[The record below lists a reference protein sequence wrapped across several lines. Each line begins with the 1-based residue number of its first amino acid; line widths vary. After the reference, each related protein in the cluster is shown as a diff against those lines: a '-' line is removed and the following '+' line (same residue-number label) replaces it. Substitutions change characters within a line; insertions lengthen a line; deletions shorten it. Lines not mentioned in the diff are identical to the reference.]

1 LPGPMSVHDSRFH
14 DAKGRHV
21 ILRGVN
27 FAPDSKV
34 PLRPNGHTYLPSDF
48 SDHRAV
54 CFVDRPAPLA
64 ELDVH
69 LGRLRH
75 WGFNCLRL
83 LTTWEA
89 VAHAGPGRHDQSYL
103 DYFAEVCRRAGAHG
117 FHVFID
123 FHQDVW
129 SRMSGGSGAPGWT
142 FEAAGLDFTRFHE
155 ANAAHVMQHNYDH
168 VVGGRQDSYPIM
180 SWSSNYR
187 MPANGIM
194 WTLFFAGRDFAASCV
209 VEGENIQ
216 DHLQRHYLAA
226 MRSVAERVAGMEH
239 VIGFDTLNE
248 PGTGYIGR
256 RLDEP
261 MTRYRGEVWTPLD
274 GLAVASG
281 MTRTVPILALGG
293 RETNGQAVKN
303 AAQVS
308 IWSAGRSDPFMA
320 GGAWGIVD
328 GAAVM
333 LRPDYFVEVDGRR
346 VDIERDYMA
355 PFFRR
360 VAQTVRDVREDWLVF
375 AEIEPFDAFG
385 GSELPAQC
393 PERTVNAPHWYDISA
408 LATKRFDAECMPD
421 ILFGGVRQG
430 RQAIEDSYVEQ
441 LLRLQSLGDALN
453 GGAPTL
459 VGECGIPFDMN
470 GQEAYRRWAAGERDP
485 SIWSAQTCALD
496 LMYNALDRLL
506 LSSTQW
512 NYTVGN
518 RNDPMIGDGWNQ
530 EDLSIWS
537 VDQATHEG
545 DPDSGGRAVAG
556 FCRPYVR
563 AAQGHVLRQTFDMAH
578 GTFEAE
584 IDVDERIDAPT
595 EIYVPRRQFPTGFD
609 VEAGTSVIRREAQLL
624 FVKRTTAGR
633 LVVRIR
639 RR

>member
-1 LPGPMSVHDSRFH
+1 MLGPLNADDTLFR
-14 DAKGRHV
+14 DGQGRHV

-34 PLRPNGHTYLPSDF
+34 PAQPNGHTYLPSDF
-48 SDHRAV
+48 SDHRQV
-54 CFVDRPAPLA
+54 CFVGRPAPLG
-64 ELDVH
+64 ELDQH
-69 LGRLRH
+69 LNRLRH

-89 VAHAGPGRHDQSYL
+89 VEHTGPGRHDEAYL
-103 DYFAEVCRRAGAHG
+103 EYFAEVCRHAGKHG
-117 FHVFID
+117 FYVLVD

-142 FEAAGLDFTRFHE
+142 FEAAGLDFTRFHR

-168 VVGGRQDSYPIM
+168 GVGGRQDSYPAM

-209 VEGENIQ
+209 TGGENIQ
-216 DHLQRHYLAA
+216 DHLQRHYLGA
-226 MRSVAERVAGMEH
+226 MRAVAERVAGMEH

-248 PGTGYIGR
+248 PSTGYIGR

-261 MTRYRGEVWTPLD
+261 MTRYRGEAWTPLD

-281 MTRTVPILALGG
+281 ITRILPTLSLGG
-293 RETNGQAVKN
+293 RETNGKAVKN
-303 AAQVS
+303 SAQLP
-308 IWSAGRSDPFMA
+308 IWLAGRDDPFKA
-320 GGAWGIVD
+320 GGAWAIVD
-328 GAAVM
+328 GSPVM
-333 LRPDYFVEVDGRR
+333 LNPTYFVEVGARR
-346 VDIERDYMA
+346 VDTERDYMA
-355 PFFRR
+355 PFFCR
-360 VAQTVRDVREDWLVF
+360 VAETIRSVRKDWLVF
-375 AEIEPFDAFG
+375 AEIEPFDAISG
-385 GSELPAQC
+385 TELPAQC
-393 PERTVNAPHWYDISA
+393 PERTINAAHWYDVSA
-408 LATKRFDAECMPD
+408 LVTKRFDPELMPD

-430 RQAIEDSYVEQ
+430 RQEIEDGYVEQ
-441 LLRLQSLGDALN
+441 LAMLKSLGDRLH
-453 GGAPTL
+453 GGTPTL

-470 GQEAYRRWAAGERDP
+470 GQEAYRRWAEDERDP
-485 SIWSAQTCALD
+485 AIWAAQTSALE

-537 VDQATHEG
+537 ADQATHDD
-545 DPDSGGRAVAG
+545 DPDSGGRAVEG

-563 AAQGHVLRQTFDMAH
+563 AAQGRVLRQTFDRTH
-578 GTFEAE
+578 GIFEAE
-584 IDVDERIDAPT
+584 IDVDAHIDAPT
-595 EIYVPRRQFPTGFD
+595 EIYVPRRQFPAGFD
-609 VEAGTSVIRREAQLL
+609 VDAGTASIQLQEQLL
-624 FVKRTTAGR
+624 LVTSKIRGR
-633 LVVRIR
+633 LLVRITR
-639 RR
+639 Q